1 MGGAASIQSV
11 VAKAAFQKYRA
22 AYDDLSAKNASDE
35 DIAVFIRNSAQEFTK
50 LVSDT
55 SESGDMS
62 QSRKPGVAST
72 TSLHR
77 PSQKGL
83 QKGFRSAKS
92 GSQKRS
98 TGRRRSYGEDS
109 MKKLTTVASQKASPV
124 VVESQ
129 SEAQLD
135 TINAELNSQ
144 LEQMKAMNAETSP
157 TKPENAGETMKDSWE
172 SVRQLPYCQVCQM
185 AFKTLSAL
193 DRHTKYS
200 VSKLSRTLGIS
211 IEIIGM
217 HFQICTFHHRHYLT
231 SLSSFTL
238 SNYLYS

>member
-1 MGGAASIQSV
+1 VPKKKGTFKQALYVVDMGGAASIQSA

-22 AYDDLSAKNASDE
+22 VYDDLSSKNASDE
-35 DIAVFIRNSAQEFTK
+35 DIASFIRNSASEFTK
-50 LVSDT
+50 LVSET
-55 SESGDMS
+55 SSGTSMP
-62 QSRKPGVAST
+62 QSRKAGVSST
-72 TSLHR
+72 TSLHK

-109 MKKLTTVASQKASPV
+109 MKKLGSVAQSAKVCPV
-124 VVESQ
+124 VAESQ

-135 TINAELNSQ
+135 IINAELNSQ

-157 TKPENAGETMKDSWE
+157 TKPENMEESMKDSWE
-172 SVRQLPYCQVCQM
+172 SVRQLPYCEVCQM

-193 DRHTKYS
+193 DRHVKYS
-200 VSKLSRTLGIS
+200 VSRALR
-211 IEIIGM
+211 
-217 HFQICTFHHRHYLT
+217 R
-231 SLSSFTL
+231 
-238 SNYLYS
+238 